1 MILKKNAREV
11 GGGHASSANILG
23 LKVVGG
29 KLLESGGRGALIDKV
44 KKGSI
49 ADVEGQLR
57 PESKQEPQVE
67 LIVSRALGPRHS
79 RRSYVHP
86 SKEVYDMRKD
96 KPSVLITSPGSPDVH
111 GQHNPRLRGNRMP
124 PAAANINVG
133 GRIQVP
139 MNQRSHSAAP
149 TDSPSLHG
157 RARSKSPHRSLSPP
171 DYSDLSHPH
180 PYEGRHRSPPE
191 KEPGDPC
198 DSDMESVASVT
209 SSAFSTQSER
219 PRTSTRVFSPFSQI
233 GYVTDVSD
241 HVPPASDGSLSDT
254 ALGRQHISGSR
265 RKAPSGGGG
274 SSSQKSA
281 PSGMGKKSSSTS
293 QLSSTGRSQYFH
305 LLCKYGKLHGR
316 RSGSAILGFQR
327 SQEVP
332 SPRHGSVHSISSSEA
347 SSWAPS
353 LKGSDG
359 GQLSDF
365 IDGLGPGQLV
375 GRQVL
380 GAPSLGDIQLSMCY
394 QKGYLE
400 VEVIRARG
408 LQAKANSRQVAM
420 AVSQKVDLIEQNQE
434 LAEF

>member
-293 QLSSTGRSQYFH
+293 QLSSTVRWSNIVNRSLDANRAERFH
-305 LLCKYGKLHGR
+305 SLPYR
-316 RSGSAILGFQR
+316 R
-327 SQEVP
+327 V
-332 SPRHGSVHSISSSEA
+332 VHSEIC
-347 SSWAPS
+347 WAPS

-408 LQAKANSRQVAM
+408 LQAKANC
-420 AVSQKVDLIEQNQE
+420 KVLPE